1 MLIRAH
7 PTITKNDIVTSFS
20 SLLKDSFIFDNS
32 SPLEKIAQMPAL
44 FSLTT
49 STADL
54 TILKYFNPCV
64 CLGLGSIT
72 YDRIGI
78 NYHEF
83 LGELCNEDE
92 KIVIESLKRLEKS
105 NEYYKEYKKNLSKY
119 LDSICF
125 LNKNFDKDLS
135 KLFNKK

>member
-1 MLIRAH
+1 
-7 PTITKNDIVTSFS
+7 
-20 SLLKDSFIFDNS
+20 
-32 SPLEKIAQMPAL
+32 MPAL

-54 TILKYFNPCV
+54 TIFKYLNPCF
-64 CLGLGSIT
+64 CLGLGSVT

-78 NYHEF
+78 PYHDF
-83 LGELCNEDE
+83 LGDLCNKDE

-105 NEYYKEYKKNLSKY
+105 KEYYKEYKKNISKY

-125 LNKNFDKDLS
+125 LNQNFDKELS